1 MPLVSVIV
9 PVYKVEKVLH
19 YCIDSILS
27 QTFQDFELL
36 FVDDGSPDDSGKICD
51 KYADK
56 DKRIRVIHKKNE
68 GVSMARN
75 TGIEAA
81 TGKYICFIDSDDFIK
96 ENYLE
101 TLLHYKNEYSEYENI
116 WCYFKTS
123 NGYDFVNANDSMN
136 LSKIEFYSVRDI
148 MTLHEKWLDS
158 GPVCKLYSREIICKN
173 NLKFDKSLSLGEDLT
188 FNFDYLDCTNG
199 KILVINEFL
208 YTYVQL
214 SDKSLSRKYYPD
226 MFNIYKK
233 LNKMMRHYINKWNCD
248 EEQIKKYYN
257 ACFYKY
263 EVVLKNTFSEYNTQ
277 NKKSKYKLNNSILKS
292 DEFKKA
298 FNNSNCFIHPLYRV
312 AYKSCKYRFVEFVD
326 KLVGLKNK

>member
-36 FVDDGSPDDSGKICD
+36 LIDDGSPDDSGKICD

-81 TGKYICFIDSDDFIK
+81 TGKYICFIDSDDFVK
-96 ENYLE
+96 KNYLE
-101 TLLHYKNEYSEYENI
+101 TLLYFKNEYTEYENI
-116 WCYFKTS
+116 WCHFKIS
-123 NGYDFVNANDSMN
+123 YKYDIVDENE
-136 LSKIEFYSVRDI
+136 SKNFPKVETYTVKHI

-158 GPVCKLYSREIICKN
+158 GPVCKLYCREIIINN
-173 NLKFDKSLSLGEDLT
+173 NLKFDKTLSLGEDLT
-188 FNFDYLDCTNG
+188 FNFNYLDCTNG
-199 KILVINEFL
+199 NILVINKFL
-208 YTYVQL
+208 YHYVQL
-214 SDKSLSRKYYPD
+214 SDNSLSRKYYPD

-248 EEQIKKYYN
+248 EEQIKKYHN

-263 EVVLKNTFSEYNTQ
+263 EVVLKNTFSENNDQ
-277 NKKSKYKLNNSILKS
+277 NKKNKYKLNNSILKS

-312 AYKSCKYRFVEFVD
+312 AYKSCKYKFVEIID
-326 KLVGLKNK
+326 KFLS